1 MKTILAVSLALTA
14 SAVTS
19 AQCLEVDEVF
29 SLNSNVD
36 AQTWACAS
44 LEDLRGVLA
53 RSKSY
58 SPSTRP
64 QVQVPAH
71 CGTAANRQNYKV
83 VKKSD
88 DAACIGYPD
97 NKDGKCSWAVVA
109 PHDVAPAAMAKPTP
123 PIIVD
128 PDPKGNELQL
138 QFQRWEYRGGYA
150 RLAVSLRNNTM
161 KPFARV
167 VWACE
172 LYDKQQRLVGE
183 TYLVFNVV
191 PYSAIS
197 AAHNQMVT
205 TTDQFEDG
213 ACRLVEAVPVTQ
225 RNERLYTS
233 ASGTLIIGK
242 YRADATQYFDINYRI
257 QGRAKVVTDE
267 ENNELE
273 KLEKAGELINYPGYK
288 QECTPLMSCR
298 FGVSNPAAGQHWLN
312 KLGQ

>member
-1 MKTILAVSLALTA
+1 MKTVLAVSLALTA

-36 AQTWACAS
+36 AQTWAC
-44 LEDLRGVLA
+44 
-53 RSKSY
+53 
-58 SPSTRP
+58 
-64 QVQVPAH
+64 
-71 CGTAANRQNYKV
+71 
-83 VKKSD
+83 
-88 DAACIGYPD
+88 
-97 NKDGKCSWAVVA
+97 
-109 PHDVAPAAMAKPTP
+109 
-123 PIIVD
+123 
-128 PDPKGNELQL
+128 
-138 QFQRWEYRGGYA
+138 
-150 RLAVSLRNNTM
+150 
-161 KPFARV
+161 
-167 VWACE
+167 E
-172 LYDKQQRLVGE
+172 LYDNQQRLVGE

-225 RNERLYTS
+225 RNERLYNS

-267 ENNELE
+267 ENNELK
-273 KLEKAGELINYPGYK
+273 KLQKAGELDSYPGYRK
-288 QECTPLMSCR
+288 ECTPLMCCR
-298 FGVSNPAAGQHWLN
+298 FGVSNPTAGQHWLN